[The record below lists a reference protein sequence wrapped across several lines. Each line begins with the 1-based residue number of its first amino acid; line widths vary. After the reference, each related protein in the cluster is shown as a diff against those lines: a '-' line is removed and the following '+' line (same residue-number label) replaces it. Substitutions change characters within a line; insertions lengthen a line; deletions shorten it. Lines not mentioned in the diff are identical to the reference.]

1 MRPDYW
7 NHDNKHWCL
16 ETYLKS
22 KPYIKNFRNAID
34 IGCRD
39 GDYSLPLL
47 EDFESVHAFDYRS
60 RMKIEHK
67 KLTYYK
73 VALGDENTEV
83 KATKGVIREDGTK
96 EVKQK
101 RLDDYTFNN
110 VDYIKIDVEGHEL
123 KVLKGAI
130 ATIEKYN
137 PVIVI
142 EENGSQELY
151 NKGVKDDALNF
162 LLSINYK
169 VMHRF
174 EKPYPLDIIL
184 VR

>member
-1 MRPDYW
+1 MKTNYD
-7 NHDNKHWCL
+7 WCL

-22 KPYIKNFRNAID
+22 KPYIKNFRIAID

-47 EDFESVHAFDYRS
+47 EDFDKVHAFDYRP
-60 RMKIEHK
+60 RMKYKNK
-67 KLTYYK
+67 KLTYYQ
-73 VALGDENTEV
+73 VALGDESTEV
-83 KATKGVIREDGTK
+83 KATGGVIKEDGNK
-96 EVKQK
+96 FVQQK
-101 RLDDYTFNN
+101 RLDDYTLND

-130 ATIEKYN
+130 ATIERCN

-151 NKGVKDDALNF
+151 NKGKKDDALNY
-162 LLSINYK
+162 LQSIGYK
-169 VMHRF
+169 EQYRF
-174 EKPYPLDIIL
+174 SKPNPLDIIL